1 MKKRNYVTSACRKL
15 MAALVSGGIGG
26 GRCAEGLVHV
36 PSLLRRPMR
45 FPHPYLHSPPIK
57 LSNGGPCRAENI
69 CLVLSLRSRSLHT
82 RLRLLLRLVVVVVG
96 LIVGRDFLLRA
107 PVGIHGIL
115 GGLIGTDQA
124 VGG

>member
-1 MKKRNYVTSACRKL
+1 

-45 FPHPYLHSPPIK
+45 FPHPYLCSPPIE
-57 LSNGGPCRAENI
+57 LSIGGPCRAENV
-69 CLVLSLRSRSLHT
+69 CLVSSPRFRLLHT
-82 RLRLLLRLVVVVVG
+82 QLRLPLQLVVVVVG
-96 LIVGRDFLLRA
+96 LVAGRDLLLQA
-107 PVGIHGIL
+107 PVGLCGIL

-124 VGG
+124 VRG

>member
-1 MKKRNYVTSACRKL
+1 

-26 GRCAEGLVHV
+26 GRCTEGLVHV
-36 PSLLRRPMR
+36 PSLLQQPMR
-45 FPHPYLHSPPIK
+45 FPHLYLRSLPIE
-57 LSNGGPCRAENI
+57 LSNGGPCRAKNV
-69 CLVLSLRSRSLHT
+69 CLVLSLRSHSLHT

-96 LIVGRDFLLRA
+96 LIVGRDLLLRA

>member
-1 MKKRNYVTSACRKL
+1 
-15 MAALVSGGIGG
+15 
-26 GRCAEGLVHV
+26 
-36 PSLLRRPMR
+36 MR
-45 FPHPYLHSPPIK
+45 FPRPYLRSPPIE
-57 LSNGGPCRAENI
+57 LSNRGPCRAENV

-96 LIVGRDFLLRA
+96 LIVGRDLLLRA